1 MKYLADLREETIVVV
16 KRDSSASVN
25 VVLTPRN
32 ELSDSTQSKSNVLAT
47 HRKSCTHVLPRRGI
61 STLEETLRAH

>member
-1 MKYLADLREETIVVV
+1 MKYLADLREETIVVE

-32 ELSDSTQSKSNVLAT
+32 ELSEPTQNKSNVLAT
-47 HRKSCTHVLPRRGI
+47 QRKRCTHVLPRRGI